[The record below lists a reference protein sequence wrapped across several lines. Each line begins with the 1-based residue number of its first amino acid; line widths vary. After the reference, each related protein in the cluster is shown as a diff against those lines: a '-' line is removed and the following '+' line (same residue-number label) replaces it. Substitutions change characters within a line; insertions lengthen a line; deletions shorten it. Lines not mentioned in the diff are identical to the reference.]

1 MNYQIHNKL
10 TDCLSRYLSYIV
22 IINPLR
28 ANLTK
33 WSNTL
38 KQFIGNLPTNCLS
51 VFDHFAG
58 FKGLNSLASVFS
70 SYFTFTI
77 NGDIANNY
85 NYLFVLLFS
94 VLFAMFSNTPQH
106 LMRYTFTSFFFFAL
120 IHFLQFFHQ
129 IFYI

>member
-22 IINPLR
+22 IINPLS

-38 KQFIGNLPTNCLS
+38 KQFIGNLPTYCLS
-51 VFDHFAG
+51 VFDNFVG

-77 NGDIANNY
+77 NGDIANN
-85 NYLFVLLFS
+85 
-94 VLFAMFSNTPQH
+94 
-106 LMRYTFTSFFFFAL
+106 
-120 IHFLQFFHQ
+120 
-129 IFYI
+129 